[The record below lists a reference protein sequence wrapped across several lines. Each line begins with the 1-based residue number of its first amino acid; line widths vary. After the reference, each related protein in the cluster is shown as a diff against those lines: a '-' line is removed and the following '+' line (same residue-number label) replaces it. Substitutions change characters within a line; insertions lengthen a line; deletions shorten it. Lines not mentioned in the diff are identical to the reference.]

1 MEQMM
6 VTEDNNRVIHVRS
19 SEMRC
24 CREKEDNH
32 DEQHPQN
39 SRQSN
44 RTALLMN
51 KK

>member
-1 MEQMM
+1 M

-19 SEMRC
+19 SEIGC
-24 CREKEDNH
+24 HREKEDNH
-32 DEQHPQN
+32 EQHPEN

-51 KK
+51 KE